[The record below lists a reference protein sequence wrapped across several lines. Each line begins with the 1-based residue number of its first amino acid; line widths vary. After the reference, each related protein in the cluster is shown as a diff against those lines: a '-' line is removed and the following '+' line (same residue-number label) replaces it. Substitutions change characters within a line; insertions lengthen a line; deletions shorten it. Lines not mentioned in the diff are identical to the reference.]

1 MKKVFYGSLTL
12 LVLTLIFLGA
22 YNFAF
27 KNNSNSPVAETGK
40 NEAVIVPEAGED
52 SVAVSLVK
60 NPINE
65 PLLGAVMGGDEK
77 VYYYSFDDKA
87 LKKATL
93 EGKDKSVLLSNL
105 PGEPSRI
112 VWSPKRDKALL
123 SIKLD
128 GRNIWHTAD
137 LQTKSLVALKPEV
150 TRVAWTNLGDKIFYL
165 YTDPKNSERSLNIAN
180 PDGSSWKELAKLGAR
195 DAYLSAV
202 PQSSS
207 VSFWSRPNA
216 LEKTVLESVSS
227 DGTGRKTLFG
237 DGYGSD
243 YLWSPD
249 GEKIVMSG
257 SSEKGGNTLSVSL
270 LNKNGGEARS
280 LALPTLVSKIVW
292 SRDSAFLYYALPGG
306 LPENATLPNDYFE
319 KSLATKDTFW
329 KMDIETGKKTRLLEP
344 KDVAQSFDSTDL
356 FLSSEEDALFFTDR
370 QSGRL
375 HRIDL

>member
-1 MKKVFYGSLTL
+1 
-12 LVLTLIFLGA
+12 
-22 YNFAF
+22 
-27 KNNSNSPVAETGK
+27 
-40 NEAVIVPEAGED
+40 
-52 SVAVSLVK
+52 
-60 NPINE
+60 
-65 PLLGAVMGGDEK
+65 MGGDEK